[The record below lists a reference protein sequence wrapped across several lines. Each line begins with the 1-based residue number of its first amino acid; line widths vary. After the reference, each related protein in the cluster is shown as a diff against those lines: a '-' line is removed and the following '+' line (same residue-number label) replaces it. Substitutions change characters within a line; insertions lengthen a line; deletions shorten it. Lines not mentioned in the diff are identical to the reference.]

1 MAEEAMDAQQE
12 SKKEEK
18 ARKKEEKKKNKE
30 AKKAAKQ
37 DIEMAEEPETAGGKI
52 VVVFATIVII
62 AIWLGI
68 LALLVKLD
76 VGGFGSTVLYPILKD
91 VPYVNQILPEV
102 KLVEDGSDPDYPYQ
116 TLSEAI
122 EQIKKLEGELETAM
136 QANKDDG
143 AKIEDLQ
150 SQVRKLKKY
159 KENEA
164 AFELLKQEFYE
175 EVVFGDNA
183 LDISEYQKF
192 YEGIEPD
199 NAEILYKEVVE
210 QQQYDDKVDEYV
222 KRYSSM
228 KPKEAAAIFDT
239 MTDNLKLVARILEK
253 MTSEKSSDIL
263 ASMNVD
269 TAAKLTEMME
279 PDKNEK

>member
-1 MAEEAMDAQQE
+1 MAEEAMEGQQE

-18 ARKKEEKKKNKE
+18 ARKKEEKKQKKQE
-30 AKKAAKQ
+30 KKAAKQ
-37 DIEMAEEPETAGGKI
+37 DSEMEEEQETVGGKI

-68 LALLVKLD
+68 LAMIVKLD
-76 VGGFGSTVLYPILKD
+76 IGGFGSTVLYPILKD
-91 VPYVNQILPEV
+91 VPYVNKILPEV
-102 KLVEDGSDPDYPYQ
+102 KAADDGTDPDYPYQ
-116 TLSEAI
+116 TLEEAVA
-122 EQIKKLEGELETAM
+122 QIKVLEGDLEKAL
-136 QANKDDG
+136 QSKKDG
-143 AKIEDLQ
+143 EAKIEDLQ

-164 AFELLKQEFYE
+164 AFEALKQQFYD

-199 NAEILYKEVVE
+199 NAEVIYKEVIE
-210 QQQYDDKVDEYV
+210 QQQFDDKIDEYV

-228 KPKEAAAIFDT
+228 KAKEAAEIFDT
-239 MTDNLKLVARILEK
+239 MTDNLKLVARILEN
-253 MTSEKSSDIL
+253 MSAENSSDIL
-263 ASMNVD
+263 AAMNTD

-279 PDKNEK
+279 PTKN